1 MDSVTLTADRQPK
14 AEWQTPVLQRLDV
27 STGTEADPGKVTDD
41 GEIPNGAS

>member
-27 STGTEADPGKVTDD
+27 STGTAAEANKPFND
-41 GEIPNGAS
+41 GEFPDGAS

>member
-27 STGTEADPGKVTDD
+27 GTGTAASPVKPFDD
-41 GEIPNGAS
+41 GEVSNAAS

>member
-27 STGTEADPGKVTDD
+27 STGTAAASNKVTDD
-41 GEIPNGAS
+41 GEFADGAS